1 MNNIVN
7 MFNSNASD
15 TFGGFGAADFDIKT
29 TPVLFDVEE
38 EEGVFQLREADKYV
52 TYRTDTGACLGIHS
66 SRHKAVAPRDVIK
79 TAREI
84 ILRSGLNT
92 EGITEQIAVSHE
104 GARSFVKYKLP
115 AHTYETPDGDT
126 ASLGLL
132 ATTSID
138 SSFPFVISAA
148 AIQQACTNLQVFISG
163 EVAVFKGNHTLNLD
177 LDRASRTIVKSLD
190 FFTEERE
197 VWKRMY
203 TTSMEP
209 INACLM
215 FAEIVGIGDQVHDLI
230 FDEGVSPYEVRHYL
244 KRRNTGFNY
253 LLNAYWDTYVP
264 RLGNTEWAAYNAV
277 TDYTTHADNVRN
289 KDTLASVQFKRQQD
303 SISTFRKYLK
313 AA

>member
-1 MNNIVN
+1 MDNVIS

-15 TFGGFGAADFDIKT
+15 TFGGFGDADFDIKT

-38 EEGVFQLREADKYV
+38 EEGIFQLREADKYV
-52 TYRTDTGACLGIHS
+52 TYRTDSGACLGIHS
-66 SRHKAVAPRDVIK
+66 ARHKAVAPKDVIK

-92 EGITEQIAVSHE
+92 EGISEQIAVSHD

-115 AHTYETPDGDT
+115 SHTYETPDGDT

-163 EVAVFKGNHTLNLD
+163 EVAVFKGNHTTNLD
-177 LDRASRTIVKSLD
+177 LDKASRTIVKSLD
-190 FFTEERE
+190 FFEAERE
-197 VWKRMY
+197 VWKQMY
-203 TTSMEP
+203 TASMEP

-215 FAEIVGIGDQVHDLI
+215 FAEIAGVGDQVHDLI
-230 FDEGVSPYEVRHYL
+230 FEERISPNEIGRSL
-244 KRRNTGFNY
+244 KRTNTGYNY
-253 LLNAYWDTYVP
+253 LYNVYCNTYVP
-264 RLGNTEWAAYNAV
+264 RMGNTEWAAYNAV

-289 KDTLASVQFKRQQD
+289 KNTLASVQFKRQQD
-303 SISTFRKYLK
+303 SISTLRKYLK

>member
-1 MNNIVN
+1 MSNVVN

-15 TFGGFGAADFDIKT
+15 IFGGFGAADFEIAT
-29 TPVLFDVEE
+29 TPALFQNSD
-38 EEGVFQLREADKYV
+38 LTLHDTDKYV
-52 TYRTDTGACLGIHS
+52 TYRTDTNACLGIHS
-66 SRHKAVAPRDVIK
+66 SRHKAVAPKDVIK

-92 EGITEQIAVSHE
+92 DGITEQIAVSHE

-177 LDRASRTIVKSLD
+177 LDKASRTIVKSLD
-190 FFTEERE
+190 FFEKERE
-197 VWKRMY
+197 VWRNMY
-203 TTSMEP
+203 STSMDP
-209 INACLM
+209 IEACVM
-215 FAEIVGIGDQVHDLI
+215 FGEIVGIGDQVHDLVVNERI
-230 FDEGVSPYEVRHYL
+230 SPNEVGRSL
-244 KRRNTGFNY
+244 KRNNTGFNY
-253 LLNAYWDTYVP
+253 LWNVYRNTYVP

-303 SISTFRKYLK
+303 SISTLRNYLK

>member
-29 TPVLFDVEE
+29 TPVLFDVEQ
-38 EEGVFQLREADKYV
+38 EEGIFQLREADKYV
-52 TYRTDTGACLGIHS
+52 TYRTDTGSCLGIHS
-66 SRHKAVAPRDVIK
+66 SRHKAVAPKDVIK

-92 EGITEQIAVSHE
+92 EGITEQIAVSHD

-177 LDRASRTIVKSLD
+177 LDKASRTIVKSLD
-190 FFTEERE
+190 FFESERE

-203 TTSMEP
+203 TTSIEP

-215 FAEIVGIGDQVHDLI
+215 FAELVGIGDQVHDLI
-230 FDEGVSPYEVRHYL
+230 FDERVSPNEIGRSL
-244 KRRNTGFNY
+244 KRTNTGYNY
-253 LLNAYWDTYVP
+253 LWNVYCNTYVP

-303 SISTFRKYLK
+303 SISILRNYLK

>member
-15 TFGGFGAADFDIKT
+15 TFGGFGAADFDIAT
-29 TPVLFDVEE
+29 TPALFSSDYSYHET
-38 EEGVFQLREADKYV
+38 DKWV
-52 TYRTDTGACLGIHS
+52 TYRTDTKQALGIHS
-66 SRHKAVAPRDVIK
+66 SRHKAVAPKDVIK

-84 ILRSGLNT
+84 ILRSGLNVD
-92 EGITEQIAVSHE
+92 GISEKIAVSHN
-104 GARSFVKYKLP
+104 GARSFVQYKLP

-230 FDEGVSPYEVRHYL
+230 FNEGVSPYEVRHYL

>member
-1 MNNIVN
+1 MNNVVN

-15 TFGGFGAADFDIKT
+15 TFGGFGDADFEIAT
-29 TPVLFDVEE
+29 TPALFQNFNLTLHDT
-38 EEGVFQLREADKYV
+38 DKYV
-52 TYRTDTGACLGIHS
+52 TYRTDTNACLGIHS
-66 SRHKAVAPRDVIK
+66 SRHKAVAPKDVIK

-92 EGITEQIAVSHE
+92 DGITEQIAVSHE

-148 AIQQACTNLQVFISG
+148 AIQAACTNLQVFISG

-177 LDRASRTIVKSLD
+177 LDKASRTIVKSLD
-190 FFTEERE
+190 FFEAERE

-209 INACLM
+209 IEACVM
-215 FAEIVGIGDQVHDLI
+215 FGEIAGIGEQVYDLVVNERI
-230 FDEGVSPYEVRHYL
+230 SPNEVAGSL
-244 KRRNTGFNY
+244 KRTNAGYNY
-253 LLNAYWDTYVP
+253 LWNVYRNIYVP

-277 TDYTTHADNVRN
+277 TDYTTHSENVRN

-303 SISTFRKYLK
+303 SISTLRNYLK

>member
-1 MNNIVN
+1 M
-7 MFNSNASD
+7 
-15 TFGGFGAADFDIKT
+15 
-29 TPVLFDVEE
+29 
-38 EEGVFQLREADKYV
+38 
-52 TYRTDTGACLGIHS
+52 
-66 SRHKAVAPRDVIK
+66 
-79 TAREI
+79 
-84 ILRSGLNT
+84 
-92 EGITEQIAVSHE
+92 SHE

-177 LDRASRTIVKSLD
+177 LDKASRTIVKSLD
-190 FFTEERE
+190 FFESERE

-215 FAEIVGIGDQVHDLI
+215 FAEVVGIGDQVHDLI

-277 TDYTTHADNVRN
+277 TDYTTHSDNVRN

-303 SISTFRKYLK
+303 SILTLRKYLK

>member
-15 TFGGFGAADFDIKT
+15 TFGGFGDADFNIKT

-38 EEGVFQLREADKYV
+38 EEGIFQLCEADKYV

-66 SRHKAVAPRDVIK
+66 ARHKAVAPKDVIK

-92 EGITEQIAVSHE
+92 DGITEQIAVSHE
-104 GARSFVKYKLP
+104 GARSFVRYKLP

-177 LDRASRTIVKSLD
+177 LDKASRTIVKSLD
-190 FFTEERE
+190 FFESERE

-209 INACLM
+209 IDACLM
-215 FAEIVGIGDQVHDLI
+215 FASIVGIEDQVKDLI
-230 FDEGVSPYEVRHYL
+230 FNEGVSPSEVHKHL
-244 KRRNTGFNY
+244 KRNNTGFNY
-253 LLNAYWDTYVP
+253 LNHAYRNTYVP

-277 TDYTTHADNVRN
+277 TDYTTHSDNVRN

-303 SISTFRKYLK
+303 SISILRNYLK

>member
-1 MNNIVN
+1 MTNVVN

-15 TFGGFGAADFDIKT
+15 IFGGFGAADFEIAT
-29 TPVLFDVEE
+29 TPALFQNSD
-38 EEGVFQLREADKYV
+38 LTLHNTDKYV
-52 TYRTDTGACLGIHS
+52 TYRTDTNACLGIHS
-66 SRHKAVAPRDVIK
+66 SRHKAVAPKDVIK

-92 EGITEQIAVSHE
+92 DGITEQIAVSHE

-177 LDRASRTIVKSLD
+177 LDNASRTIVKSLD
-190 FFTEERE
+190 FFEKERE
-197 VWKRMY
+197 VWRNMY
-203 TTSMEP
+203 STSMEP
-209 INACLM
+209 IEACVM
-215 FAEIVGIGDQVHDLI
+215 FGEIVGIGDQVHDLVVNERI
-230 FDEGVSPYEVRHYL
+230 SPNEVGRSL
-244 KRRNTGFNY
+244 KRNNTGFNY
-253 LLNAYWDTYVP
+253 LWSVYRNTYVP

-303 SISTFRKYLK
+303 SISTLRNYLK

>member
-1 MNNIVN
+1 MSNVFN

-15 TFGGFGAADFDIKT
+15 TFGGFGSADFDIKT

-38 EEGVFQLREADKYV
+38 EEGIFQLREADKYV

-66 SRHKAVAPRDVIK
+66 SRHKAVAPKDVIK

-177 LDRASRTIVKSLD
+177 LDKASRTIVKSLD
-190 FFTEERE
+190 FFESERE

-215 FAEIVGIGDQVHDLI
+215 FAEIVGINDQVYDLI
-230 FDEGVSPYEVRHYL
+230 FEERISPNEIGRSL
-244 KRRNTGFNY
+244 KRTNTGYNY
-253 LLNAYWDTYVP
+253 LWNIYCNTYVP

-277 TDYTTHADNVRN
+277 TDYTTHSDNVRN

>member
-15 TFGGFGAADFDIKT
+15 TFGGFGAADFDIAT
-29 TPVLFDVEE
+29 TPALFSSDYSYHET
-38 EEGVFQLREADKYV
+38 DKWV
-52 TYRTDTGACLGIHS
+52 TYRTDTKQALGIHS

-84 ILRSGLNT
+84 ILRSGLNVD
-92 EGITEQIAVSHE
+92 GISEKIAVSHN
-104 GARSFVKYKLP
+104 GARSFVQYKLP

>member
-1 MNNIVN
+1 MTNVVN
-7 MFNSNASD
+7 MFNSTASD
-15 TFGGFGAADFDIKT
+15 IFGGFGEADFDIAT
-29 TPVLFDVEE
+29 TPAFFSSDYEYHE
-38 EEGVFQLREADKYV
+38 TDKWV
-52 TYRTDTGACLGIHS
+52 TYRTDTKACLGIHS
-66 SRHKAVAPRDVIK
+66 ARHKAVAPRDVIK

-92 EGITEQIAVSHE
+92 DGIQEKIRVSHD
-104 GARSFVKYKLP
+104 GARSFVQYKLP

-148 AIQQACTNLQVFISG
+148 AFQAACTNLQVFISG

-177 LDRASRTIVKSLD
+177 LDKASRTIVKSLD
-190 FFTEERE
+190 FFEKERE
-197 VWKRMY
+197 VWRNMY
-203 TTSMEP
+203 STSMDP
-209 INACLM
+209 IEACVM
-215 FAEIVGIGDQVHDLI
+215 FGEIVGIGDQVHDLVVN
-230 FDEGVSPYEVRHYL
+230 EGVSPNEVGRSL
-244 KRRNTGFNY
+244 KRNNTGYNY
-253 LLNAYWDTYVP
+253 LWNVYTNTYVP

-289 KDTLASVQFKRQQD
+289 KNTLASVQFKRQQD
-303 SISTFRKYLK
+303 SISTLRNYLK

>member
-1 MNNIVN
+1 MSNVFN

-15 TFGGFGAADFDIKT
+15 TFGGFGDADFDIKT
-29 TPVLFDVEE
+29 TPVLFDVEQ
-38 EEGVFQLREADKYV
+38 EEGIFQLREADKYV
-52 TYRTDTGACLGIHS
+52 TYRTDTGSCLGIHS
-66 SRHKAVAPRDVIK
+66 SRHKAVAPKDVIK

-177 LDRASRTIVKSLD
+177 LDKASRTIVKSLD
-190 FFTEERE
+190 FFESERE

-203 TTSMEP
+203 TNSIEP
-209 INACLM
+209 IHACLM
-215 FAEIVGIGDQVHDLI
+215 FADIVGIGDQVEDLI
-230 FDEGVSPYEVRHYL
+230 FNEGVSPYMVRHHL
-244 KRRNTGFNY
+244 KRQNTGFNY
-253 LLNAYWDTYVP
+253 LLNVYYDTYVP

-303 SISTFRKYLK
+303 SISILRNYLK

>member
-15 TFGGFGAADFDIKT
+15 TFGGFGSADFEIAT
-29 TPVLFDVEE
+29 TPAFFKDSNLTFHDTN
-38 EEGVFQLREADKYV
+38 KYV
-52 TYRTDTGACLGIHS
+52 TYRTDTNACLGIHS
-66 SRHKAVAPRDVIK
+66 SRHKAVAPKDVIK

-177 LDRASRTIVKSLD
+177 LDKASRTIVKSLD
-190 FFTEERE
+190 FFEAERE

-209 INACLM
+209 IDACLM
-215 FAEIVGIGDQVHDLI
+215 FASIVGIEDQVKDLI
-230 FDEGVSPYEVRHYL
+230 FNEGVSPSEVHKYL
-244 KRRNTGFNY
+244 KRNNTGFNY
-253 LLNAYWDTYVP
+253 LNHVYRNTYVP

-277 TDYTTHADNVRN
+277 TDYTTHSDNVRN